1 MPDPSRLRELSES
14 TWWTEAD
21 AREFFAAHAESGL
34 ELPAFA
40 KLHGISVARAYR
52 WREKLGVV
60 TPRPAGKRSP
70 ARRTEQK
77 SDLAPKLL
85 RVEVRDR
92 AATTTSSITIVVN
105 DRIRLLV
112 EPGFDPD
119 HLRAVLEVIGQC

>member
-40 KLHGISVARAYR
+40 KLHEVAVGRAYR
-52 WREKLGVV
+52 WRTKLGVV
-60 TPRPAGKRSP
+60 TPRPDGKPRP
-70 ARRTEQK
+70 TRQPKQA
-77 SDLAPKLL
+77 SDVAPKLL
-85 RVEVRDR
+85 RVEVRNR
-92 AATTTSSITIVVN
+92 AATTSSSITIVVDN
-105 DRIRLLV
+105 RFRLLV
-112 EPGFDPD
+112 EPGFDPG

>member
-14 TWWTEAD
+14 TCWTEAD

-40 KLHGISVARAYR
+40 KLHGIAVGRAYR

-60 TPRPAGKRSP
+60 TPRPAGKPGST
-70 ARRTEQK
+70 RRRKQEE

-92 AATTTSSITIVVN
+92 AATTSSITIVVN

-119 HLRAVLEVIGQC
+119 HLSAVLEVIGQC